1 MNTEP
6 KNTALSKTDD
16 DNVNGTSSNSSQG
29 TSVFGNNNKVD
40 VSNTNK
46 TPKQQMMKPL
56 EVNFFSPTPPKVS
69 ARKEVDMS
77 KSKLRSSTTTAET
90 VYDSPT
96 TATMKNDVE
105 IKTENKM
112 VDTTANDSVE
122 DINNTNSSVENNITD
137 TRLESENT
145 KRHMVGDGPTIR
157 SLIENPEEV
166 EQKLSVSPNVF
177 EKKEDKPVDNINMK
191 KVDANEVDS
200 NKDDPVQSVFD
211 QVNSIIENAKQDEAA
226 AVGKDLI
233 DTSSQSDDVTIKSV
247 KSFDFFNN
255 IEDEDDNRN
264 NDIFGKT
271 APIVNTT
278 NATFPAAKLNENQ
291 PLSSASDL
299 FANIDKNGSIDPVAD
314 FFQSVDAIEPSIFDN
329 ATPQATNN
337 SGHMYSNTNVN
348 KINNTNNVSEQ
359 NPVVATA
366 TSVSPVANDWI
377 ECIDHNSGY
386 PYWYNNKT
394 GESSWEKPV
403 ITLHQ
408 PPHTQQQ
415 VTQQTITPSSIVNK
429 GVRQQN
435 GTPNSNANSGS
446 SSRNAHLY
454 AQRQQQVQLQQ
465 QQTLTKPKKSK
476 GKKTQPFGSLRQSFI

>member
-1 MNTEP
+1 M
-6 KNTALSKTDD
+6 ALLYGLLLKL
-16 DNVNGTSSNSSQG
+16 Q
-29 TSVFGNNNKVD
+29 
-40 VSNTNK
+40 
-46 TPKQQMMKPL
+46 
-56 EVNFFSPTPPKVS
+56 
-69 ARKEVDMS
+69 RK
-77 KSKLRSSTTTAET
+77 
-90 VYDSPT
+90 
-96 TATMKNDVE
+96 
-105 IKTENKM
+105 
-112 VDTTANDSVE
+112 
-122 DINNTNSSVENNITD
+122 
-137 TRLESENT
+137 
-145 KRHMVGDGPTIR
+145 
-157 SLIENPEEV
+157 V

-314 FFQSVDAIEPSIFDN
+314 FFQSVDAVEPSIFDN

-337 SGHMYSNTNVN
+337 SGHMYSN
-348 KINNTNNVSEQ
+348 I
-359 NPVVATA
+359 
-366 TSVSPVANDWI
+366 
-377 ECIDHNSGY
+377 
-386 PYWYNNKT
+386 
-394 GESSWEKPV
+394 
-403 ITLHQ
+403 
-408 PPHTQQQ
+408 
-415 VTQQTITPSSIVNK
+415 
-429 GVRQQN
+429 
-435 GTPNSNANSGS
+435 
-446 SSRNAHLY
+446 
-454 AQRQQQVQLQQ
+454 
-465 QQTLTKPKKSK
+465 
-476 GKKTQPFGSLRQSFI
+476 